1 MSTFR
6 ILTIDGGGIRGV
18 FPAHILKR
26 ISAELEGNLTDRF
39 GLIAGTSTGS
49 IIAAATAVGLSSEKV
64 IELYR
69 DEGSKI
75 FTPLKT
81 FWPNFLRQGFTSC
94 YDREYLGKVLK
105 DVFQERKLK
114 DVPLPLIIPATD
126 VGNGKVHVFKSR
138 YHRDFVR
145 DPEVPVWQAVLASC
159 SAPTYFDPLK
169 LDAYNLADGGLWA
182 NNPALVAFVDA
193 QRRLEIPPS
202 DIKILS
208 IGTGHSKVAYGTA
221 YREKWGLLNG
231 WQGTRFIDFLLSLQ
245 AQSTHNTMGLLL
257 GKQLLRLNF
266 ESDEALPLDDVSCI
280 GDLISKAD
288 DEFTHRAHEI
298 REFFEDQDL

>member
-26 ISAELEGNLTDRF
+26 VSALLGGDLAERF

-49 IIAAATAVGLSSEKV
+49 IIAAATAFGISSDRV

-69 DEGSKI
+69 DQGPEI
-75 FTPLKT
+75 FTLRNT
-81 FWPNFLRQGFTSC
+81 FWPNSLRQGFTSS
-94 YDREYLGKVLK
+94 YDNEHLGKVLEG
-105 DVFQERKLK
+105 VFQQRKLK
-114 DVPLPLIIPATD
+114 DVPRPLIIPATD
-126 VGNGKVHVFKSR
+126 IGNGGVHVFKSA
-138 YHRDFVR
+138 YSPDFIR

-169 LDAYNLADGGLWA
+169 LEPYHLADGGLWA
-182 NNPALVAFVDA
+182 NNPTLVAFVDA
-193 QRRLEIPPS
+193 QRRLQILPS

-221 YREKWGLLNG
+221 HREKWGLLNG

-245 AQSTHNTMGLLL
+245 AQSTNNTMGLLL

-266 ESDEALPLDDVSCI
+266 ESDQELPLDDVRCI

-288 DEFTHRAHEI
+288 HEFTHRAREI
-298 REFFEDQDL
+298 RAFFED

>member
-18 FPAHILKR
+18 FPAHILKK
-26 ISAELEGNLTDRF
+26 ISTQLGGNLGDRF

-49 IIAAATAVGLSSEKV
+49 IIAAATALGISSETV

-69 DEGSKI
+69 EQGPKL
-75 FTPLKT
+75 FTPRKT
-81 FWPNFLRQGFTSC
+81 FWPNYLRQGFTSS
-94 YDREYLGKVLK
+94 YDHECLGRVLEG
-105 DVFQERKLK
+105 VFQKRKLK
-114 DVPLPLIIPATD
+114 DVPRPLIIPATD
-126 VGNGKVHVFKSR
+126 IGNGGVHVFKSV
-138 YHRDFVR
+138 YSPDFVR

-169 LDAYNLADGGLWA
+169 LDPYHLADGGLWA
-182 NNPALVAFVDA
+182 NNPTLVAFVDA
-193 QRRLEIPPS
+193 QRRLKISPS

-231 WQGTRFIDFLLSLQ
+231 WQGRRFIDFLLSLQ

-257 GKQLLRLNF
+257 GKRLLRLNF
-266 ESDEALPLDDVSCI
+266 ESDKELPLDDVSCI
-280 GDLISKAD
+280 DDLLSKAD
-288 DEFTHRAHEI
+288 YEFTHKAHEI
-298 REFFEDQDL
+298 RAFFED